1 MLRYIASAV
10 LVAAFWSGPRLA
22 VAVEVIGPTSEIRVT
37 NVELAPD
44 GFSRLAAVAN
54 GVHPGPLIKAHEG
67 DRFKLNV
74 ANKLTD
80 PFANDTSI
88 HWHGFFQR
96 GTTWADGAEGV
107 SQCPIPTGSSFLYN
121 FPSGGQT
128 GTFWYHSHLGTQ
140 YCDGLRGPMVVY
152 DKIDPYKHLYD
163 VDDENTVITLADWF
177 HLQSRE
183 LALNGAGA
191 SANSSLI
198 NGKGRY
204 PDGPA
209 VPLAVISVQK
219 NKRYRFRLVS
229 LSCDANFNFTID
241 GHKLTVIEADG
252 QLVKPL
258 VVDSIRIFAGQRYS
272 FVLHANQSVS
282 NYWIRAQ
289 PSTGFGRLPDTTEGG
304 LNSAILRY
312 AGAPDEDPKSIE
324 VPSKLP
330 LREPNLH
337 PLLNPAP
344 PGSPTF
350 EMTLAIGF
358 NGTKWSMN
366 NVTWDAPV
374 KNPILL
380 QILTGAANASALLPK
395 GSIYD
400 IPRGATVELTVVAS
414 PIAAPHPFHLHGH
427 AFSVVKSAESTEFNY
442 VDPVRRDVV
451 TTGIGMNTT
460 VIRFVADNPGP
471 WIFHCHIEFHLRE
484 GLAVV
489 FAEAF
494 SDILVKNPIPQSWR
508 DLCKAYKKAQPD
520 FTLP

>member
-1 MLRYIASAV
+1 
-10 LVAAFWSGPRLA
+10 
-22 VAVEVIGPTSEIRVT
+22 
-37 NVELAPD
+37 
-44 GFSRLAAVAN
+44 
-54 GVHPGPLIKAHEG
+54 
-67 DRFKLNV
+67 
-74 ANKLTD
+74 
-80 PFANDTSI
+80 
-88 HWHGFFQR
+88 
-96 GTTWADGAEGV
+96 
-107 SQCPIPTGSSFLYN
+107 
-121 FPSGGQT
+121 
-128 GTFWYHSHLGTQ
+128 
-140 YCDGLRGPMVVY
+140 MVVY

-358 NGTKWSMN
+358 NGTEWSMN

-374 KNPILL
+374 KNPIHPLADL
-380 QILTGAANASALLPK
+380 DRSGECVGLAAQ
-395 GSIYD
+395 G
-400 IPRGATVELTVVAS
+400 
-414 PIAAPHPFHLHGH
+414 
-427 AFSVVKSAESTEFNY
+427 
-442 VDPVRRDVV
+442 
-451 TTGIGMNTT
+451 
-460 VIRFVADNPGP
+460 
-471 WIFHCHIEFHLRE
+471 FHLRHT
-484 GLAVV
+484 
-489 FAEAF
+489 
-494 SDILVKNPIPQSWR
+494 SWSYR
-508 DLCKAYKKAQPD
+508 RADRRSKPYRGSAP
-520 FTLP
+520 LPSARTCVQRREERREHRI